1 MTYDEIVRLLGQVG
15 FPIVVAGYLLM
26 RMERTLRELVAQ
38 IERLITLVE
47 ARQSGQPK

>member
-15 FPIVVAGYLLM
+15 FPIVVAGYLLV

-47 ARQSGQPK
+47 SHQHGTTK

>member
-1 MTYDEIVRLLGQVG
+1 MSYDEIVRLLGQVG

-38 IERLITLVE
+38 IERLVTLLE
-47 ARQSGQPK
+47 SRQGGSPK